1 MSSILWRC
9 HRFSTSTEQWISRL
23 CKGEGGSYFYE
34 ESVCVCVCVP
44 EACDVRI
51 VIAAILEKKLVLMFG
66 IHG

>member
-9 HRFSTSTEQWISRL
+9 RRFSTSTEQWIFRL
-23 CKGEGGSYFYE
+23 CKGDGGSYF
-34 ESVCVCVCVP
+34 VRGLCVFP

-51 VIAAILEKKLVLMFG
+51 VIAGILEKKLVLMFG

>member
-1 MSSILWRC
+1 MRA
-9 HRFSTSTEQWISRL
+9 
-23 CKGEGGSYFYE
+23 
-34 ESVCVCVCVP
+34 CVCVP

>member
-9 HRFSTSTEQWISRL
+9 HKFSTSTEQWISRL
-23 CKGEGGSYFYE
+23 CKGDGGSYFMR
-34 ESVCVCVCVP
+34 SLCVCVP

-51 VIAAILEKKLVLMFG
+51 VIAAILETKLVLMFG